1 MIENNADCFAELGDG
16 VFDSEVVKAL
26 TDSSKYFSA
35 VIGNILES
43 REEKGRIRH
52 CHGDLHLRNIVLI
65 ENTPTLFDGIEF
77 NPDLAEIDVLYDL
90 AFLLMDL
97 DHRQLGSLANLT
109 FNRYLDLTEN
119 TAGIACLPLYISV
132 RAAVRAHVSAAMAKQ
147 QKSADQK
154 QTLIEEAQAY
164 LKKALSYLEIPA
176 PGLVAIGGLSGSG
189 KSRLA
194 QALAPR
200 LGAVPGARVARSDVL
215 RKRMAGVSIYEKLQA
230 QNYSSEMTQK
240 TYDRVLQECETSLKA
255 GYWAIA
261 DAVFARPDQRSA
273 IENVAEN
280 MNIPFYGLWLDAPE
294 PVLKSRVDARRE
306 DASDADVNVVDQQMG
321 YELGAISWRRINSG
335 ESMKKTIESAMLCLN
350 GFSSP
355 AAGKD

>member
-1 MIENNADCFAELGDG
+1 
-16 VFDSEVVKAL
+16 
-26 TDSSKYFSA
+26 
-35 VIGNILES
+35 VIIQS
-43 REEKGRIRH
+43 QKDI
-52 CHGDLHLRNIVLI
+52 
-65 ENTPTLFDGIEF
+65 IEF
-77 NPDLAEIDVLYDL
+77 LSRPETYGPAVKRVERIDTHVSVLFLAGNR
-90 AFLLMDL
+90 AFKLK
-97 DHRQLGSLANLT
+97 RAVK
-109 FNRYLDLTEN
+109 FPYLDFSTVAKRRDACEAEVRIN
-119 TAGIACLPLYISV
+119 RRTAPDIYLGTV
-132 RAAVRAHVSAAMAKQ
+132 AVT
-147 QKSADQK
+147 KSPK
-154 QTLIEEAQAY
+154 GKI
-164 LKKALSYLEIPA
+164 
-176 PGLVAIGGLSGSG
+176 GLSGSG

-350 GFSSP
+350 GFFSP